1 MLSIRSLFKRKNNS
15 GNNFR
20 ITRLEE
26 TDSTNAYIHRM
37 LTDPQQSESTP
48 VADQARYSVVT
59 TEFQSSGRGQGT
71 NTWES
76 ERGKNLLF
84 SILCHPVWVPVTG
97 QFILSEA
104 IALAIRDALAAYA
117 KKEHDEDQRPAIKNA
132 IDLSDYDTVFIGY
145 PMWWYTFPMI
155 IYTLF
160 DTVDFSG
167 KTVVPFNTHMGS
179 RDGGTYKTVREKARG
194 ATVLEG
200 LPVSMKEA
208 EGGAGKAVEKWLT
221 KLGLKK

>member
-1 MLSIRSLFKRKNNS
+1 MAKTLILYFSVY
-15 GNNFR
+15 
-20 ITRLEE
+20 
-26 TDSTNAYIHRM
+26 DSTRRLAEEISRQTGGD
-37 LTDPQQSESTP
+37 LLEIEP
-48 VADQARYSVVT
+48 VIPYD
-59 TEFQSSGRGQGT
+59 
-71 NTWES
+71 
-76 ERGKNLLF
+76 KNRD
-84 SILCHPVWVPVTG
+84 HY
-97 QFILSEA
+97 
-104 IALAIRDALAAYA
+104 DALAAYA

-132 IDLSDYDTVFIGY
+132 IDLSGYDTVFIGY

-160 DTVDFSG
+160 DTVNFSG

-208 EGGAGKAVEKWLT
+208 EGGAGKSVEKWLT
-221 KLGLKK
+221 KLGLKKYVESRHANA